1 MSMDPA
7 QNLSPE
13 GDGGGAPA
21 ERRAGSVQ
29 LRDTAPAASGV
40 GGPDPANQSIADAL
54 KISFFLLKIGM
65 LALGVLYA
73 LSGFQFVKEGE
84 QGIRLLFGKIEDANV
99 EPGFRYSWPYPLGAM
114 ERVETG
120 ANELQVNDVF
130 WVEMDANQAQGAS
143 VDQLA
148 AKTSLKPSQ
157 QHGSVLTADGNI
169 AHARATLTYRRSA
182 ARDNAKNLYPGID
195 AIREEERRL
204 VKLAAQRGIVMAA
217 ARVSIDELLKQTAGT
232 DGTASAMARQ
242 GAQDLLDSLDAGIT
256 IDSLTLQVIGPTLL
270 RAEFAKVQA
279 AVSNA
284 ARATEEARLDAQRE
298 LNVAAGAAAPALV
311 QAIDDYE
318 AKITLKQESEAVA
331 ALAKVNEILD
341 EGKARIG
348 DKDVLLTGDA
358 SRLMSTARQ
367 YRTEIVTKR
376 RGQLEAFKAKLEQF
390 NSNPTVMVQREWT
403 SSLAEFYGR
412 DTTEVFMFHP
422 SVGTLALKLNRD
434 PEISREQVKKIR
446 QKELDKSREIRNKE
460 WIEGQFKTN
469 IEVKAER

>member
-1 MSMDPA
+1 MQLREAAPSM
-7 QNLSPE
+7 
-13 GDGGGAPA
+13 GGGGGA
-21 ERRAGSVQ
+21 
-29 LRDTAPAASGV
+29 
-40 GGPDPANQSIADAL
+40 DPANQSIADAL

-120 ANELQVNDVF
+120 ANELSVNDVF
-130 WVEMDANQAQGAS
+130 WVEIDGGQSQSTS

-148 AKTSLKPSQ
+148 AKSSLKPSQ

-169 AHARATLTYRRSA
+169 AHAKATLTYRRSV
-182 ARDNAKNLYPGID
+182 ARDNAKNLYPGVE
-195 AIREEERRL
+195 ATREEERRL
-204 VKLAAQRGIVMAA
+204 VKLAAQRGIVLAA
-217 ARVSIDELLKQTAGT
+217 ARVSIDELLKQTAGSE
-232 DGTASAMARQ
+232 GTASAVARK

-270 RAEFAKVQA
+270 RSEFAKVQA

-284 ARATEEARLDAQRE
+284 SRATEEARLDAQRE

-311 QAIDDYE
+311 QAIDEYE
-318 AKITLKQESEAVA
+318 ATITAKQESEATA
-331 ALAKVNEILD
+331 ALAKVNAILD
-341 EGKARIG
+341 EGKARAG
-348 DKDVLLTGDA
+348 EQEVLLTGDA

-367 YRTEIVTKR
+367 YRAEIVTKR
-376 RGQLEAFKAKLEQF
+376 RGQLDAFKAKLEQY

-403 SSLAEFYGR
+403 DALAAFYGR
-412 DTTEVFMFHP
+412 DTTEIFMIHP
-422 SVGTLALKLNRD
+422 NVGTLALKLNRD
-434 PEISREQVKKIR
+434 QEIARKQVKEMR
-446 QKELDKSREIRNKE
+446 QKELDKSREIRDAELRGN
-460 WIEGQFKTN
+460 QFKTN

>member
-1 MSMDPA
+1 MSIDPA

-29 LRDTAPAASGV
+29 LREAAPSL
-40 GGPDPANQSIADAL
+40 GGGGGADPANQSIADAL

-120 ANELQVNDVF
+120 ANELAVNDVF
-130 WVEMDANQAQGAS
+130 WVEIDAGQSQSTS

-148 AKTSLKPSQ
+148 AKSSLKPSQ

-169 AHARATLTYRRSA
+169 AHAKATLTYRRSV
-182 ARDNAKNLYPGID
+182 ARDNAKNLYPGVE
-195 AIREEERRL
+195 AVREEERRL
-204 VKLAAQRGIVMAA
+204 VKLAAQRGIVLAA
-217 ARVSIDELLKQTAGT
+217 ARVSIDELLKQTAGSE
-232 DGTASAMARQ
+232 GTASAVARK

-270 RAEFAKVQA
+270 RSEFAKVQA

-284 ARATEEARLDAQRE
+284 SRTTEEARLDAQRE

-311 QAIDDYE
+311 QAIDEYE
-318 AKITLKQESEAVA
+318 AKITAKQESEATA
-331 ALAKVNEILD
+331 ALAKVNAILD

-348 DKDVLLTGDA
+348 EQEVLLTGDA

-367 YRTEIVTKR
+367 YRAEIVTKR
-376 RGQLEAFKAKLEQF
+376 RGQLDAFKAKLQQY

-403 SSLAEFYGR
+403 DALASFYGR
-412 DTTEVFMFHP
+412 DTTEIFMIHP
-422 SVGTLALKLNRD
+422 NVGTLALKLNRD
-434 PEISREQVKKIR
+434 QEIARKQVKEMR
-446 QKELDKSREIRNKE
+446 QRELDRSREIRDAE
-460 WIEGQFKTN
+460 WKNNQFKTN